1 MSSGSSLRRYILTET
16 WSNDEVSLA
25 VICRKSVLGRENNP
39 CKDSWGRNVTDLLKT
54 ARTSVRLKGSK
65 QRVNKDGDCM
75 RLYKLLVP
83 ELQVKNVSY
92 WNQCK
97 LNQHIHRETVH
108 GLAYTASWSP
118 LGYMDGVSF
127 LRTTG
132 IPRQLKKNDN
142 AHSQSNHKCPRN
154 GWEI

>member
-1 MSSGSSLRRYILTET
+1 MVSSGSSLRRYILTET

-25 VICRKSVLGRENNP
+25 VICRKSILG
-39 CKDSWGRNVTDLLKT
+39 KDSWGRNVTDLFKT
-54 ARTSVRLKGSK
+54 ARTSMWLEGSK
-65 QRVNKDGDCM
+65 QRVNKGGDCL

-92 WNQCK
+92 WNKCK

-108 GLAYTASWSP
+108 WLAYTASWSP

-127 LRTTG
+127 LRTTR
-132 IPRQLKKNDN
+132 ISEN
-142 AHSQSNHKCPRN
+142 
-154 GWEI
+154 